1 MTDCTVLHVTSL
13 HGGGVDRHVRD
24 LVRGVKR
31 RHLVWHTSPAA
42 DVMEVPAENRYLL
55 LDRERVDADPAPLS
69 AWLRAQGVGLVHAH
83 ALGTTTR
90 ERATWAAHALESPCV
105 TTLHDVLFLR
115 REGFEPGASRDPD
128 PGWLAETSRF
138 LRASSAVTA
147 PSGFIGEL
155 AQRHVPGLGVEIIPN
170 GGAMNAQVEVAPRPE
185 FLERRPEHVVA
196 VLGAI
201 GPHKGSELLEAIE
214 PHLAGSGIAIVV
226 IGYTDRQLT
235 AAWRHDALFV
245 HGAFRDE
252 EAGAW
257 LRAYGAELAL
267 FANAVP
273 ESFSYA
279 LSDAWSAGLPVLVP
293 PEGALAERVKRHGGG
308 WLLPERFGPAEVA
321 AELKRLFAPQAQAER
336 ARVKSELAR
345 PDAQRVPSLDDMDHS
360 FDALYRR
367 YGVERG
373 TSAVAA
379 SESIDRLLAT
389 QIDSALFR
397 AELVQVANALEQERR
412 AMGTTIDNQQLWIAK
427 LEVDIASLKM
437 SIEEINA
444 ERRKLEAEMAL
455 LTGRGFMGL
464 VRRALRKIGHARG

>member
-1 MTDCTVLHVTSL
+1 MTDCAVLHVTSL

-24 LVRGVKR
+24 LVRGIAR
-31 RHLVWHTSPAA
+31 RHLVWHTSADA
-42 DVMEVPAENRYLL
+42 DVMEIPAENRYFL
-55 LDRERVDADPAPLS
+55 LDRSRIDADPEAL
-69 AWLRAQGVGLVHAH
+69 AQWLRAQGVGLVHAH
-83 ALGTTTR
+83 ALGAATR
-90 ERATWAAHALESPCV
+90 ARAEWASRAIEAPRM

-115 REGFEPGASRDPD
+115 REGFEPGAPRDPD
-128 PGWLAETSRF
+128 PEWLRETAAF
-138 LRASSAVTA
+138 LGSSSAVTA
-147 PSGFIGEL
+147 PSRYIAEL
-155 AQRHVPGLGVEIIPN
+155 AERHVPGLRVEIIPN
-170 GGAMNAQVEVAPRPE
+170 GGAMNADFKLTPRPE
-185 FLERRPEHVVA
+185 FVERRPAHTVA

-214 PHLAGSGIAIVV
+214 PHLAGTGIAIVV
-226 IGYTDRQLT
+226 VGYTDRQLMAT
-235 AAWRHDALFV
+235 WRHDALFV

-257 LRAYGAELAL
+257 LRAYGAELVL

-279 LSDAWSAGLPVLVP
+279 LSDAWSAGIPVLVP
-293 PEGALAERVKRHGGG
+293 SEGALAERVMRHGGG
-308 WLLPERFGPAEVA
+308 WLLPRGFGAAQVA
-321 AELKRLFAPQAQAER
+321 AELKRIFAPEAEAER

-345 PDAQRVPSLDDMDHS
+345 PDAQRVPTPDDMDQS

-373 TSAVAA
+373 ASADA
-379 SESIDRLLAT
+379 SSEPIQRLLAT

-397 AELVQVANALEQERR
+397 AELVQVANALEQERH
-412 AMGTTIDNQQLWIAK
+412 AMGTTIDNQRIWIAK
-427 LEVDIASLKM
+427 LEVDIASLKQ

-464 VRRALRKIGHARG
+464 LRRALKKIGHARG